1 MGIAMDSTLTEEQRM
16 LRDMVERL
24 AAERHGFDVRRK
36 AILQEQGFHRPFWEE
51 LGQLG
56 ILGATLPEECGGS
69 GADRV
74 AAMLV
79 MSAFGRN
86 LVIAPYV
93 STVVCAATLLAR
105 IGTAAQRE
113 RHLPAIISGGS
124 IIAFAWDAAN
134 GPSRIDALQASAS
147 PVAGGFE
154 VDGYQTAVVG
164 GAWSDHIIVTA
175 RIDAEDGAVGA
186 FILPVDAPGLQMRH
200 ARTIDGGS
208 ASTIQFRKAF
218 VPEDAR
224 IGNRRDTGEALERIR
239 DEATAMSC
247 ADAAGSMDAL
257 LHATVEYARTRKQF
271 GRAIGSFQAL
281 QHRMVDMLLACE
293 QSSSITHRA
302 VSTLDG
308 EPIERRAA
316 VSAAKALVGKAGR
329 MVAQK
334 AVQIHGGI
342 GITDELDVSHHFRR
356 IEMFN
361 LQFGTVDQHV
371 QRYADLLDARRSPSD
386 VC

>member
-1 MGIAMDSTLTEEQRM
+1 MGIEMDCTLTEEQRM

-69 GADRV
+69 GADQV

-79 MSAFGRN
+79 MSAFGKN

-105 IGTAAQRE
+105 VGTTAQRE
-113 RHLPAIISGGS
+113 RYLPAIINGSS
-124 IIAFAWDAAN
+124 IIAFACDVAN
-134 GPSRIDALQASAS
+134 GASRIDALQASAS
-147 PVAGGFE
+147 PVTGGFE
-154 VDGYQTAVVG
+154 VNGNQTAVVG

-175 RIDAEDGAVGA
+175 RIEAEGGAIGA
-186 FILPVDAPGLQMRH
+186 FILPVDAPGLEMRH
-200 ARTIDGGS
+200 GRTIDGGS
-208 ASTIQFRKAF
+208 ASAIHLRKAF
-218 VPEDAR
+218 VPEGAR
-224 IGNRRDTGEALERIR
+224 IDECRDIGGEIERIR

-257 LHATVEYARTRKQF
+257 LRATVEYARTRKQF

-329 MVAQK
+329 MVAQA

-342 GITDELDVSHHFRR
+342 GITDEMDVSHHFRR

-361 LQFGTVDQHV
+361 LQFGTIDQHV
-371 QRYADLLDARRSPSD
+371 QRYADLLDAQRSSSH

>member
-1 MGIAMDSTLTEEQRM
+1 
-16 LRDMVERL
+16 
-24 AAERHGFDVRRK
+24 
-36 AILQEQGFHRPFWEE
+36 
-51 LGQLG
+51 LG

-69 GADRV
+69 GADQV
-74 AAMLV
+74 AALLV
-79 MSAFGRN
+79 MSALGRN
-86 LVIAPYV
+86 LVISPYV
-93 STVVCAATLLAR
+93 STVACAATLLAR
-105 IGTAAQRE
+105 VGTTAQRE
-113 RHLPAIISGGS
+113 RYLPAIIGGS
-124 IIAFAWDAAN
+124 SIVAFACDAAN
-134 GPSRIDALQASAS
+134 GASCIDALQACAS

-175 RIDAEDGAVGA
+175 RIEAEDGAVGA

-208 ASTIQFRKAF
+208 ASTIHLRKAF
-218 VPEDAR
+218 VPEGSR
-224 IGNRRDTGEALERIR
+224 IGERRDIGEAIDRVH
-239 DEATAMSC
+239 DEATAMLC

-293 QSSSITHRA
+293 QASSITHRA

-308 EPIERRAA
+308 EPVERRAA

-329 MVAQK
+329 MVAQA

-371 QRYADLLDARRSPSD
+371 RRYADLLDAQRSPSHA
-386 VC
+386 C